1 MPTQRDRQA
10 EAPATI
16 WRDMLDLARFMAEA
30 LAVSGAI
37 ILVALLF
44 L

>member
-16 WRDMLDLARFMAEA
+16 WRDVLDLARFMAEA
-30 LAVSGAI
+30 FLVSGAI
-37 ILVALLF
+37 IALALLF